1 MKFGGTS
8 VANLDKISNVADIVE
23 REQEKH
29 KIIVVLSAMAGT
41 TNHLQAYL
49 DKIKSSPSPENDLV
63 LTSGEQITVG
73 LLSSILN
80 QRKIKSMP
88 ILGWQIPIITDEYHE
103 KAKIL
108 NINKE
113 KILSHLK
120 KFDVLV
126 LAGFQGVSPR
136 TKDVTTLG
144 RGGSDLTAVALA
156 AQFQAKR
163 CEIFTDVAGV
173 FTAHPRFVPTARL
186 IPKMSWGS
194 LVRLAGSGVGVVH
207 ARAARVAY
215 RYNIPLWVRE
225 AHPTMEDKVTVV
237 EGSTLEQSVVEGIAC
252 VERATFLKGQLNQGE
267 IKLLQELDGE
277 ILFSVYQGGESSVCL
292 LGEVSDTLLGL
303 LKERGSQNI
312 QVQHQVACLTIIGN
326 GLLDIEGLMQKAL
339 HQEALHIDL
348 SDTQLRLVVVKE
360 RFESSLESIHSF
372 LEETAT
378 RCHPDSELVKYQV
391 NTTFLQN
398 GHFLVCTKSRPSPS
412 AGIST

>member
-126 LAGFQGVSPR
+126 LAGFQGVSIKGHI
-136 TKDVTTLG
+136 TSIG
-144 RGGSDLTAVALA
+144 RGGSDTTAVAIA
-156 AQFQAKR
+156 SSVKAER
-163 CEIFTDVAGV
+163 CDIYTDVEGV
-173 FTAHPRFVPTARL
+173 YTADPNIVPEAKKISKVSFEEMLEMASLGAKVLHTRSVELAMKNNLTLQVLSSLTKKEGTYVLDEKKL
-186 IPKMSWGS
+186 IEKEI
-194 LVRLAGSGVGVVH
+194 VSGVSFSKNESIITISGIPDKPGISAKIFGLISEKNINVDMIVQNISQDGVSANITFTLPNKELEIAKSLLQQNLDQINYKSIKVEEKVSKVSVIGMGMMSQSG
-207 ARAARVAY
+207 VAEKMFNTLANNSI
-215 RYNIPLWVRE
+215 NIL
-225 AHPTMEDKVTVV
+225 AI
-237 EGSTLEQSVVEGIAC
+237 STS
-252 VERATFLKGQLNQGE
+252 E
-267 IKLLQELDGE
+267 IKISVLIDEKYTELAVKSLHE
-277 ILFSVYQGGESSVCL
+277 VYNL
-292 LGEVSDTLLGL
+292 
-303 LKERGSQNI
+303 
-312 QVQHQVACLTIIGN
+312 
-326 GLLDIEGLMQKAL
+326 
-339 HQEALHIDL
+339 
-348 SDTQLRLVVVKE
+348 
-360 RFESSLESIHSF
+360 
-372 LEETAT
+372 
-378 RCHPDSELVKYQV
+378 
-391 NTTFLQN
+391 
-398 GHFLVCTKSRPSPS
+398 
-412 AGIST
+412 